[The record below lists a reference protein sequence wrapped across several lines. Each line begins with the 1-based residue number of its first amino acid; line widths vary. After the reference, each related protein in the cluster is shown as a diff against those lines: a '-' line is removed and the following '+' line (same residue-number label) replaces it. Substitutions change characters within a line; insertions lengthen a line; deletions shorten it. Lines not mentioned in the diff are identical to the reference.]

1 MGPSLL
7 HGRGWPWV
15 SEGTPSPAYWYV
27 RVSADRFLRNM
38 VRAIVGS
45 LIEVGREKH
54 RPEWI
59 AELIESGTRGDAGE
73 SVPGH
78 ALFLNRVLYFPCDL

>member
-15 SEGTPSPAYWYV
+15 SEGTPSPAYWYF

-45 LIEVGREKH
+45 LIEVGRGKH

-59 AELIESGTRGDAGE
+59 AELIEGGSRGDAGE
-73 SVPGH
+73 SAPGH
-78 ALFLNRVLYFPCDL
+78 ALFLNKVEY